1 MDAQT
6 TALSALITSLVFFA
20 APSKHK
26 PKESETVKAV
36 QSIRQSTER
45 ILYILERQENERP
58 EGVGSK
64 DKERKR

>member
-20 APSKHK
+20 APSKHQ

-36 QSIRQSTER
+36 ESIRQSTEK

-58 EGVGSK
+58 EGVSPK
-64 DKERKR
+64 DKARR